1 LRDFSFCLTVKFF
14 FWFLLI
20 LYFGNMDIERIF
32 CAEQIQVPPDLARI
46 LREFTKA
53 VIKEHPDDVVEFS
66 WRYFKAKV
74 EEKEKAELAEFNARM
89 NGTHHG

>member
-1 LRDFSFCLTVKFF
+1 LREYFALNKFK
-14 FWFLLI
+14 FLLI
-20 LYFGNMDIERIF
+20 S
-32 CAEQIQVPPDLARI
+32 
-46 LREFTKA
+46 REFCEA